1 MNRSQLLGAATRRY
15 GILAVY
21 LFGSRA
27 EDGKRVLSGEAVSVA
42 GSDLDVGVV
51 FVDPGFEPRSLSRL
65 QVDLEEVFAPLNIDL
80 VPLQHVDALFQFE
93 AIDGER
99 VAASDPLA
107 ADHYELVVMRRAA
120 ELLPIERQLER
131 DSFGV
136 STV

>member
-1 MNRSQLLGAATRRY
+1 MAA
-15 GILAVY
+15 Y

-27 EDGKRVLSGEAVSVA
+27 EDGKRALSGEAVSAA

-51 FVDPGFEPRSLSRL
+51 FVDPEFDPRSLSRL
-65 QVDLEEVFAPLNIDL
+65 QVDLEAVFAPLHIDL

-99 VAASDPLA
+99 VVASDPLA
-107 ADHYELVVMRRAA
+107 ADQYELVVMRRAA